1 MEDSGHDG
9 PTAQRH
15 SRPTAQRANGT
26 AGRER
31 GSRERRNGREAG
43 EAGRARGSR
52 GETEEHGDDVESG
65 AVSDQQ
71 RALNDLERELT
82 LLARHYV
89 SARKPRDGQT
99 LDRSAYVLLT
109 RLEADEPLTLKQL
122 AETFRVDVSTINRQV
137 AAMLR
142 NGLVERIPDPEG
154 GMARKFRPTPH
165 GLERLAADRDHS
177 RAGTRRVVAD
187 WPEDHVEELVALLSR
202 FNRSVEN
209 LEGVSWPRPADGRPS
224 GGGSGGRATGQ
235 EGG

>member
-1 MEDSGHDG
+1 M
-9 PTAQRH
+9 
-15 SRPTAQRANGT
+15 
-26 AGRER
+26 
-31 GSRERRNGREAG
+31 
-43 EAGRARGSR
+43 
-52 GETEEHGDDVESG
+52 ESG

-209 LEGVSWPRPADGRPS
+209 LEGVSWPRPADGQPS